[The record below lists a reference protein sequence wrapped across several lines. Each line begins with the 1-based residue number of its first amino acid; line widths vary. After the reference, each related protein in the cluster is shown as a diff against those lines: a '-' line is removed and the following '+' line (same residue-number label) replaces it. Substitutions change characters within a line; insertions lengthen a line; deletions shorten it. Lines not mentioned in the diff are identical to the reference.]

1 MRVLSPLK
9 LRPKLWTLKTLP
21 GTSIVTESRS
31 SKKEDAIAVMNW
43 IVVGRTKLTILAT
56 VDVRTMTSVSY
67 QTERPRGRFDQSYS
81 TMREAARRAGPSA
94 TALSYNYL

>member
-1 MRVLSPLK
+1 
-9 LRPKLWTLKTLP
+9 
-21 GTSIVTESRS
+21 
-31 SKKEDAIAVMNW
+31 MNW

-94 TALSYNYL
+94 TALSCNYL